1 MSSVLRNFS
10 GVTVAI
16 ALSASTAWADTTTQN
31 AEQPVVEAETEQ
43 PASENAET
51 ITETTE
57 TTEEVVVAEITGDV
71 KKGKKV
77 FKKCKACHKVKEG
90 KNGAG
95 PTLYK
100 IIGREAAQI
109 EGFKYSKPM
118 QESGLTW
125 DVETLTAYLKAPKKL
140 VPGTSMLFNGLKKD
154 KDIENLIAY
163 LDDASKG

>member
-1 MSSVLRNFS
+1 MSTLLRNLT

-16 ALSASTAWADTTTQN
+16 ALTATAAWAESTTEE
-31 AEQPVVEAETEQ
+31 AEQPVVEAEAEQ
-43 PASENAET
+43 PDVEV
-51 ITETTE
+51 
-57 TTEEVVVAEITGDV
+57 EESTQDVVVAEITGDV

-100 IIGREAAQI
+100 VIGRGSAQV
-109 EGFKYSKPM
+109 EGFNYSPAMK
-118 QESGLTW
+118 EAGLTW
-125 DVETLTAYLKAPKKL
+125 DVETLTAYLKSPKKF
-140 VPGTSMLFNGLKKD
+140 VPGTSMSFNGLKKD

-163 LDDASKG
+163 LDDASKE